1 MAAEFFD
8 QLSRRLATPARKLP
22 LESRELAEL
31 FYDYMAYERG
41 LASHSLRAYMR
52 DLCEFLIYAG
62 RQNLKVLKA
71 RPGDLRAY
79 FGFRT
84 GARFEMG
91 HLDPESGTG
100 HSRTRT
106 LSARSQARILAAL
119 RSFYG
124 FLERRGRIE
133 TNPARELAS
142 PRFYRPLPGLLYPED
157 QTRLFEPDPEPNK
170 HRPAILESRRAAASE
185 VRDQTICEMLYSS
198 GMRISE
204 LLSLN
209 IELVEPHLPDQLKIT
224 GKRGKDRMVFLG
236 ENARA
241 SLRRYLQL
249 RPALK
254 PKSSRLFLNQHGR
267 ALSDRG
273 ARHILAELRR
283 VRGIRRR
290 LSPHRLRHSFATD
303 LLNAGADIRAVQEML
318 GHSSLS
324 TTQIYTAV
332 TKDRLR
338 EVHRKC
344 HPHARSSH

>member
-8 QLSRRLATPARKLP
+8 QLSRRLAAPARKLP
-22 LESRELAEL
+22 PESRELIEL
-31 FYDYMAYERG
+31 FYDHMAYERG
-41 LASHSLRAYMR
+41 LASHSLRAYTR
-52 DLCEFLIYAG
+52 DLSEFLIYAA
-62 RQNLKVLKA
+62 RQNLAVLKA
-71 RPGDLRAY
+71 QPGDLRAY

-84 GARFEMG
+84 GARFDMG
-91 HLDPESGTG
+91 RLDPESSTG

-124 FLERRGRIE
+124 FLERRGLME
-133 TNPARELAS
+133 ASPARELAS

-157 QTRLFEPDPEPNK
+157 QTRLFEPGAEANEIGTKDAQSKAN
-170 HRPAILESRRAAASE
+170 AARRA
-185 VRDQTICEMLYSS
+185 RDQAICEMLYSS
-198 GMRISE
+198 GMRVSE

-209 IELVEPHLPDQLKIT
+209 VELVEPRIPEQLKVT
-224 GKRGKDRMVFLG
+224 GKRGKDRIVFLG
-236 ENARA
+236 KDARA
-241 SLRRYLQL
+241 TLGHYLKL

-254 PKSSRLFLNQHGR
+254 PRSPRLFLNRQGH

-283 VRGIRRR
+283 VRGLRRR

-344 HPHARSSH
+344 HPHARS